1 MVFLFF
7 EGAKTAHNAYP
18 CVFHN
23 RGVRLKNYDP
33 KAESMEIKKFY
44 KSFIFVI
51 FEFTN
56 SYYIVDRKKGA
67 EQNDI

>member
-1 MVFLFF
+1 M
-7 EGAKTAHNAYP
+7 
-18 CVFHN
+18 FHN

>member
-1 MVFLFF
+1 MRTRACSII
-7 EGAKTAHNAYP
+7 G
-18 CVFHN
+18 
-23 RGVRLKNYDP
+23 GVRLKNYDP